1 MPWRQVLDLFDVLD
15 HPRADGR
22 AAARVLRAHGVDRI
36 DVHRVDGRNGGTDF
50 IKAIIPGGQGQSA
63 GGVSPTLGV
72 IGRLGGIGARPSSV
86 GFVSDGDGAL
96 VALTV
101 AAKLGSMARAGD
113 VLPGDVIV
121 ATHICPDAP
130 VRPHSPVPF
139 MSSPVDMQT
148 MNAYE
153 VSTEMDALLSVD
165 TTRGNRIYN
174 HPGFA
179 ISPTVREG
187 WILRV
192 SENLLD
198 IQQQVT
204 GRVPATLPIT
214 MQDITPYEDGVY
226 HLNSIMQPSTATSA
240 PVVGVALTAQVPV
253 AGSASGATNLADVE
267 QAARFCVEVAKS
279 YGAGELAFYDQSE
292 FARLVSLY
300 GPMNRLQGVRDQ

>member
-1 MPWRQVLDLFDVLD
+1 
-15 HPRADGR
+15 
-22 AAARVLRAHGVDRI
+22 
-36 DVHRVDGRNGGTDF
+36 
-50 IKAIIPGGQGQSA
+50 
-63 GGVSPTLGV
+63 
-72 IGRLGGIGARPSSV
+72 
-86 GFVSDGDGAL
+86 GAL
-96 VALTV
+96 VALAV

-153 VSTEMDALLSVD
+153 VSTAMDAVLSVD

-174 HPGFA
+174 HPGFV

-204 GRVPATLPIT
+204 GRVPAALPIT
-214 MQDITPYEDGVY
+214 MQDITPYENSVY

-279 YGAGELAFYDQSE
+279 YGAGELAFYDHSE

-300 GPMNRLQGVRDQ
+300 GPMNRLQGFRDQ

>member
-1 MPWRQVLDLFDVLD
+1 MPWRQVLDLFDILD
-15 HPRADGR
+15 HPKADGQ
-22 AAARVLRAHGVDRI
+22 AASQVLRQHGVDRI
-36 DVHRVDGRNGGTDF
+36 EVHRVNGRNGRTDF
-50 IKAIIPGGQGQSA
+50 IKVTIPGGRGRSA
-63 GGVSPTLGV
+63 GGASPTLGV

-96 VALTV
+96 VALAV

-113 VLPGDVIV
+113 TLLGDVIV

-139 MSSPVDMQT
+139 MSSPVDMRT

-153 VSTEMDALLSVD
+153 VSTSMDALLSVD

-204 GRVPATLPIT
+204 GRVAATLPIT

-226 HLNSIMQPSTATSA
+226 HLNSIMQPSTATAA

-279 YGAGELAFYDQSE
+279 YGAGELAFYDPSE

-300 GPMNRLQGVRDQ
+300 GPMHRLQGVRDQ